1 MVKPVDMSVP
11 SLLLE
16 VAAPPQPRYNTR
28 GVAAATA
35 LAPPPSAAALT
46 RERAQELA
54 QPCDN
59 THAAEAP
66 TLVARR
72 EPRQRQQTGFF
83 TAGAAPPPSALH
95 AAARR
100 TQAKKQKTQQ
110 GTLVRP
116 RPSGPARLSSGAVVR
131 APTSD
136 VQQPPRAPAPE
147 PSAAIALESRGVSMP
162 ALVLG
167 AGLEA
172 AAAAGPLLS
181 VAPAGTGD
189 ASPLDAKL
197 GEGRTSPTDV
207 MSAAVGWSVPLRPGE
222 GAYPEVPILAP
233 PPPEEVAN
241 PSEEGGPAPLG
252 SPPPSLVPLGV
263 RPGTAGGKSTAP
275 PLPLAFSHLRRPWE
289 RTDQQLEQ
297 GVVATGWHPLAHSQ
311 VYTTGPS
318 LNPYSSS

>member
-110 GTLVRP
+110 GTIVRP
-116 RPSGPARLSSGAVVR
+116 CPARLSSGAVVH

-136 VQQPPRAPAPE
+136 VQQPPRAPALE
-147 PSAAIALESRGVSMP
+147 PSAAIAFESTGVSMP

-172 AAAAGPLLS
+172 TAAAGPLLS

-207 MSAAVGWSVPLRPGE
+207 MSAAAGWSVPLRPGE
-222 GAYPEVPILAP
+222 GAYPEVPILTPRP
-233 PPPEEVAN
+233 PAGDTN
-241 PSEEGGPAPLG
+241 PSEAGGPAPPG

-263 RPGTAGGKSTAP
+263 RPGTAGRSTAP

-311 VYTTGPS
+311 VCTTGPS